1 MLKFVF
7 TTLSLFLFFLAPYKA
22 FGANRVPDVEAQIK
36 KDVAEFFERLYPGS
50 KYSLEV
56 EITPRGP
63 GAMQA
68 GSDELPFFD
77 FEEMEG
83 GDPWE
88 NSELSVYALYGKI
101 KSVRILVSLEENLKI
116 LNREGL
122 EQKLLRDVRLIPGRD
137 KVEFNI
143 MDSPYLEKRWASI
156 FENHF
161 YVASF
166 LMALAVLICGLLIVG
181 VLNKKLNLNQVSQS
195 QTQEKEAVSSAHST
209 SMPLTIGQN
218 SFSKEKSS
226 FGEGSIS
233 LSDPTKSL
241 KLVGEKINEVLES
254 EVFPLLSDMIVLEK
268 LLFDDVR
275 AFSQLVYEFPV
286 DAQDKIYCLGR
297 GERWYKGFS
306 EIGELSPRVLF
317 TLESMLRNRRPKV
330 DAVFESLLIQCW
342 RMGEQCEDFLR
353 EVPKDEVILILS
365 HLPKFFSIPL
375 ARKILPGGWG
385 VLLGSEKTEFL
396 QDTQRT
402 QQLIIAA
409 KEICP
414 ELSKRSLDLYLH
426 RQDLLDYLGVCE
438 VNEEQEIYLISAKE
452 TGLLEVRPPFY
463 LFFELTSD
471 DMMNVFKTLSLEQ
484 WALALFNVPRAYRKK
499 IDAVLSQKERFLL
512 GSFLSQLDQT
522 KPDLVRRGQL
532 RKTIGKAVADLES
545 RKTNFQEQR
554 ELANVQSA

>member
-1 MLKFVF
+1 MLKNVF
-7 TTLSLFLFFLAPYKA
+7 TVVSFFLFVLAPYKA
-22 FGANRVPDVEAQIK
+22 SGANRVPDVEAQIK

-63 GAMQA
+63 GSMEA

-77 FEEMEG
+77 FEDMEG

-101 KSVRILVSLEENLKI
+101 KSVKIAISLEENLKI

-122 EQKLLRDVRLIPGRD
+122 EQKLLRDIRLIPGRD
-137 KVEFNI
+137 KVEFSI

-161 YVASF
+161 YVTSF

-181 VLNKKLNLNQVSQS
+181 VLNKKLNLNQGPQA
-195 QTQEKEAVSSAHST
+195 QKEEKDASPTSRST
-209 SMPLTIGQN
+209 SMPFTMEQN
-218 SFSKEKSS
+218 SYLKEKSS

-241 KLVGEKINEVLES
+241 KLVGEKISEVLES

-268 LLFDDVR
+268 LLFEDVR

-286 DAQDKIYCLGR
+286 DTQDKIYCLGR

-306 EIGELSPRVLF
+306 EIGELSPKVLF
-317 TLESMLRNRRPKV
+317 ALETMLRNRRPKV
-330 DAVFESLLIQCW
+330 DAAFESLLIQCW

-353 EVPKDEVILILS
+353 ELQKDEAILILS

-385 VLLGSEKTEFL
+385 VLLGNEKSEVL
-396 QDTQRT
+396 QDINRT
-402 QQLIIAA
+402 QQLIAA
-409 KEICP
+409 AREVCP
-414 ELSKRSLDLYLH
+414 ELSRRSLDLYLN

-463 LFFELTSD
+463 LFFDLASE
-471 DMMNVFKTLSLEQ
+471 DMVNVFNSLSLEQ
-484 WALALFNVPRAYRKK
+484 WALILFNVPRAYRKK

-522 KPDLVRRGQL
+522 KPDLVKRGQL
-532 RKTIGKAVADLES
+532 RKMVGRAVADLES
-545 RKTNFQEQR
+545 RKTTFQEQR